1 MPSFTSEN
9 PPLYTAVM
17 SKIIL
22 VSNRLS
28 TSVSLNAGGNVQFS
42 ESMGGLA
49 TGLASMHQQENSV
62 WVGWSGVPEEQLTE
76 EQGLYIDQTLKDDF
90 KSLRVPLTND
100 ELERF
105 YSGFCNDTVW
115 PLFHYF
121 PTFAQYT
128 NDTWQAY
135 RAVNEKFHR
144 KVMEIA
150 EAGDTIWVHD
160 YQLMLLPNL
169 LKEDLQESQIGFFL
183 HIPFPSYEVFRLM
196 PWREEIL
203 RGLLGADLVGFHT
216 YDYARHFL
224 SSIRRI
230 LGAEH
235 SMGNV
240 KFRNRMIKVDAF
252 PMGIDY
258 QKYADAAAKPE
269 IQEEIE
275 KVRYEIGS
283 RRIILSVDRL
293 DYSKGIPLRIK
304 AFHSF
309 LENHPEY
316 HERVQLI
323 LVAAPSRMHVPHYIE
338 LKREIDELVSTTNG
352 AFGTIGWNPI
362 QYFFRP
368 MPFPQLSALYTQS
381 DVLLVTPL
389 RDGMNLIS
397 KEFIAARRDR
407 KGVLVLSETAGSA
420 RELGEAISVNPNNID
435 QIAEAIKDALEMPV
449 AEQQEKNER
458 MHRRLRRY
466 DIHYWAQD
474 FVEKLDA
481 ASALQSSLSVKK
493 LSADVK
499 KGLTDRYNAASRRL
513 ILVDYDGTLI
523 SYGEVAGVPDEATMK
538 SLRNLAENEKNEV
551 VIISG
556 RQKDFLENRLK
567 DLPVGIIAGHGIWI
581 RETDGHWEKTEQVT
595 ADWKEIIQPVL
606 ELYRDRTPGSAITV
620 NEYSLVWH
628 YERAQ
633 PELAALRL
641 SELKDALLSLT
652 SNLDLSILEGNKL
665 LEIKN
670 SNVSKGRAA
679 AQWYQRHEWDFV
691 VAIGDDWTDEDIFRM
706 LDSQHYSIKVGLDV
720 SSADFFLESV
730 EQVRAFIRELAPVKA

>member
-1 MPSFTSEN
+1 M
-9 PPLYTAVM
+9 
-17 SKIIL
+17 KIDD
-22 VSNRLS
+22 
-28 TSVSLNAGGNVQFS
+28 TGNVQFS
-42 ESMGGLA
+42 QSMGGLA
-49 TGLASMHQQENSV
+49 TGLASMHEKENSV
-62 WVGWSGVPEEQLTE
+62 WVGWSGVPEEEVSE
-76 EQGLYIDQTLKDDF
+76 ELGSYIDQRLQDDF
-90 KSLRVPLTND
+90 KSLRVPLNNQ
-100 ELERF
+100 ELEDF
-105 YSGFCNDTVW
+105 YYGFCNDTVW

-121 PTFAQYT
+121 PTFAQYS

-135 RAVNEKFHR
+135 RDANR
-144 KVMEIA
+144 KYFERVMEVA
-150 EAGDTIWVHD
+150 EDGDIIWVHD
-160 YQLMLLPNL
+160 YQLMLLPAM
-169 LKEDLQESQIGFFL
+169 LKERLPNSKIGFFL
-183 HIPFPSYEVFRLM
+183 HIPFPSYEVFRLI

-203 RGLLGADLVGFHT
+203 RGLLGADLIGFHT

-240 KFRNRMIKVDAF
+240 RFNNRMIKVDAF

-258 QKYADAAAKPE
+258 EKYAGASSDPD
-269 IQEEIE
+269 IRDEIE
-275 KVRYEIGS
+275 RVRYEIGN
-283 RRIILSVDRL
+283 RRLILSVDRL

-304 AFHSF
+304 AFHAF
-309 LENHPEY
+309 LEKHPEY

-323 LVAAPSRMHVPHYIE
+323 LIAAPSRMHVPHYIE

-362 QYFFRP
+362 QYFFRAV
-368 MPFPQLSALYTQS
+368 PFPKLTAIYTQS

-397 KEFIAARRDR
+397 KEFLAARVDR

-435 QIAEAIKDALEMPV
+435 QIAEAIREALEMPV
-449 AEQQEKNER
+449 SEQQEKNER
-458 MHRRLRRY
+458 MHRRLKRY

-474 FVEKLDA
+474 FMEKLDA

-493 LSADVK
+493 LSSSVK
-499 KGLTDRYNAASRRL
+499 KELGDSYRKAKRRL
-513 ILVDYDGTLI
+513 IMVDYDGTLI
-523 SYGEVAGVPDEATMK
+523 SYGEQPGIPDPETME
-538 SLRNLAENEKNEV
+538 SLRHLAENEKNEV

-556 RQKDFLENRLK
+556 RQKDFLESRLK
-567 DLPVGIIAGHGIWI
+567 ELPVGIIAGHGIWI
-581 RETDGHWEKTEQVT
+581 RETEGSWQKMEEVT
-595 ADWKEIIQPVL
+595 SDWKEIIQPVL
-606 ELYRDRTPGSAITV
+606 ELYRDRTPGSGITV

-652 SNLDLSILEGNKL
+652 SNLNLSVLEGNKL

-679 AQWYQRHEWDFV
+679 SQWFQRQDWDFV
-691 VAIGDDWTDEDIFRM
+691 VAMGDDWTDEDIFRM
-706 LDSQHYSIKVGLDV
+706 LGPEHYSIKVGLDI
-720 SSADFFLESV
+720 SSANYFLESV
-730 EQVRAFIRELAPVKA
+730 EQVRAFIRELSPLD

>member
-1 MPSFTSEN
+1 
-9 PPLYTAVM
+9 M
-17 SKIIL
+17 SKTIL

-28 TSVSLNAGGNVQFS
+28 TSVQIDDTGNVQFS
-42 ESMGGLA
+42 QSMGGLA
-49 TGLASMHQQENSV
+49 TGLASMHEKENSV
-62 WVGWSGVPEEQLTE
+62 WVGWSGVPEEEISE
-76 EQGLYIDQTLKDDF
+76 ELGTYIDQRLQDDF
-90 KSLRVPLTND
+90 KSLRVPLNNQ
-100 ELERF
+100 ELEDF
-105 YSGFCNDTVW
+105 YYGFCNDTVW

-121 PTFAQYT
+121 PTFAQYS
-128 NDTWQAY
+128 NETWQSY
-135 RAVNEKFHR
+135 RDANR
-144 KVMEIA
+144 KYYERVMEVA
-150 EAGDTIWVHD
+150 EDGDIIWVHD
-160 YQLMLLPNL
+160 YQLMLLPDM
-169 LKEDLQESQIGFFL
+169 LKQRLPNSKIGFFL
-183 HIPFPSYEVFRLM
+183 HIPFPSYEVFRLI

-203 RGLLGADLVGFHT
+203 RGLLGADLIGFHT

-230 LGAEH
+230 LGTEH

-240 KFRNRMIKVDAF
+240 RFNNRMIKVDAF

-258 QKYADAAAKPE
+258 EKYAGASSDPD
-269 IQEEIE
+269 IRDEIE
-275 KVRYEIGS
+275 RVRYEIGN
-283 RRIILSVDRL
+283 RRLILSVDRL

-309 LENHPEY
+309 LEKHPQY

-323 LVAAPSRMHVPHYIE
+323 LIAAPSRMHVPHYIE

-362 QYFFRP
+362 QYFFRAV
-368 MPFPQLSALYTQS
+368 PFPKLTAIYTQS

-397 KEFIAARRDR
+397 KEFLAARVDR

-420 RELGEAISVNPNNID
+420 RELGEAISVNPNNVD
-435 QIAEAIKDALEMPV
+435 QIADAIREALEMPV
-449 AEQQEKNER
+449 SEQQEKNER
-458 MHRRLRRY
+458 MHRRLKRY

-474 FVEKLDA
+474 FMEKLDA

-493 LSADVK
+493 LSSSVK
-499 KGLTDRYNAASRRL
+499 KELGDSYRKANRRL
-513 ILVDYDGTLI
+513 IMVDYDGTLI
-523 SYGEVAGVPDEATMK
+523 SYGEQPGVPDPETMD
-538 SLRNLAENEKNEV
+538 SLRHLAENEKNEV

-556 RQKDFLENRLK
+556 RQKDFLESRLK
-567 DLPVGIIAGHGIWI
+567 ELPVGIIAGHGIWV
-581 RETDGHWEKTEQVT
+581 RETDGNWKKMEEVT

-606 ELYRDRTPGSAITV
+606 ELHRDRTPGSGITV

-652 SNLDLSILEGNKL
+652 SNLNLSVLEGNKL

-679 AQWYQRHEWDFV
+679 SQWFQRQDWDFV
-691 VAIGDDWTDEDIFRM
+691 VAMGDDWTDEDIFR
-706 LDSQHYSIKVGLDV
+706 LLGPEHYSIKVGLDI
-720 SSADFFLESV
+720 SSANYFLESV
-730 EQVRAFIRELAPVKA
+730 EQVRAFIRELAPLD

>member
-1 MPSFTSEN
+1 
-9 PPLYTAVM
+9 M

-28 TSVSLNAGGNVQFS
+28 TSVKIDEDGSTRFS

-49 TGLASMHQQENSV
+49 TGLASMHEKENSV
-62 WVGWSGVPEEQLTE
+62 WVGWSGVPEDDLTE
-76 EQGLYIDQTLKDDF
+76 EQSSYIDQRLREDY
-90 KSLRVPLTND
+90 KSRPVPLTNE
-100 ELERF
+100 ELESF
-105 YSGFCNDTVW
+105 YYGFCNDTIW

-128 NDTWQAY
+128 NETWQAY
-135 RAVNEKFHR
+135 RAANEKYFR
-144 KVMEIA
+144 KVMEVA
-150 EAGDTIWVHD
+150 EDGDIIWVHD
-160 YQLMLLPNL
+160 YQLMLLPHL
-169 LKEDLQESQIGFFL
+169 LKEELPDSKIGFFL

-240 KFRNRMIKVDAF
+240 KFNNRMVKVDAF

-258 QKYADAAAKPE
+258 EKYSSASSQPE
-269 IQEEIE
+269 IQDEIE
-275 KVRYEIGS
+275 KVRYEIGN
-283 RRIILSVDRL
+283 RRLILSVDRL

-304 AFHSF
+304 AFHNF

-323 LVAAPSRMHVPHYIE
+323 LIAAPSRMHVPHYIE

-362 QYFFRP
+362 QYFFRAV
-368 MPFPQLSALYTQS
+368 PFPKLTAIYTQA

-397 KEFIAARRDR
+397 KEYLAARGDR
-407 KGVLVLSETAGSA
+407 KGVLILSETAGSA

-435 QIAEAIKDALEMPV
+435 EIAGAIKAALEMPV
-449 AEQQEKNER
+449 SEQQEKSDR
-458 MHRRLRRY
+458 MHRRLKRY

-474 FVEKLDA
+474 FMEKLDA

-493 LSADVK
+493 LSSDVK
-499 KGLTDRYNAASRRL
+499 KRL
-513 ILVDYDGTLI
+513 IESYKKAKSRLIMVDYDGTLI
-523 SYGEVAGVPDEATMK
+523 SYGEMPGVPDADTMA
-538 SLRNLAENEKNEV
+538 SLQHLAENEKNEV

-556 RQKDFLENRLK
+556 RQRDFLESRLQ

-581 RETDGHWEKTEQVT
+581 RETDGTWQKMEEVT
-595 ADWKEIIQPVL
+595 AEWKEIIQPVL

-652 SNLDLSILEGNKL
+652 SNLNLSVLEGNKL

-679 AQWYQRHEWDFV
+679 SQWYQRRKWDFV
-691 VAIGDDWTDEDIFRM
+691 TAIGDDWTDEDIFRM
-706 LDSQHYSIKVGLDV
+706 LGPEDYTIKVGLDV
-720 SSADFFLESV
+720 SSANYFLESV
-730 EQVRAFIRELAPVKA
+730 EQVRAFIRALAPVD

>member
-1 MPSFTSEN
+1 
-9 PPLYTAVM
+9 M

-28 TSVSLNAGGNVQFS
+28 TSVKIDDTGNVQFS
-42 ESMGGLA
+42 QSMGGLA
-49 TGLASMHQQENSV
+49 TGLASMHEKENSV
-62 WVGWSGVPEEQLTE
+62 WVGWSGVPEEEVSE
-76 EQGLYIDQTLKDDF
+76 ELGSYIDQRLQDDF
-90 KSLRVPLTND
+90 KSLRVPLNNQ
-100 ELERF
+100 ELEDF
-105 YSGFCNDTVW
+105 YYGFCNDTVW

-121 PTFAQYT
+121 PTFAQYS

-135 RAVNEKFHR
+135 RDANR
-144 KVMEIA
+144 KYFERVMEVA
-150 EAGDTIWVHD
+150 EDGDIIWVHD
-160 YQLMLLPNL
+160 YQLMLLPAM
-169 LKEDLQESQIGFFL
+169 LKERLPNSKIGFFL
-183 HIPFPSYEVFRLM
+183 HIPFPSYEVFRLI

-203 RGLLGADLVGFHT
+203 RGLLGADLIGFHT

-240 KFRNRMIKVDAF
+240 RFNNRMIKVDAF

-258 QKYADAAAKPE
+258 EKYAGASSDPD
-269 IQEEIE
+269 IRDEIE
-275 KVRYEIGS
+275 RVRYEIGN
-283 RRIILSVDRL
+283 RRLILSVDRL

-304 AFHSF
+304 AFHAF
-309 LENHPEY
+309 LEKHPEY

-323 LVAAPSRMHVPHYIE
+323 LIAAPSRMHVPHYIE

-362 QYFFRP
+362 QYFFRAV
-368 MPFPQLSALYTQS
+368 PFPKLTAIYTQS

-397 KEFIAARRDR
+397 KEFLAARVDR

-435 QIAEAIKDALEMPV
+435 QIAEAIREALEMPV
-449 AEQQEKNER
+449 SEQQEKNER
-458 MHRRLRRY
+458 MHRRLKRY

-474 FVEKLDA
+474 FMEKLDA

-493 LSADVK
+493 LSSSVK
-499 KGLTDRYNAASRRL
+499 KELGDSYRKAKRRL
-513 ILVDYDGTLI
+513 IMVDYDGTLI
-523 SYGEVAGVPDEATMK
+523 SYGEQPGIPDPETME
-538 SLRNLAENEKNEV
+538 SLRHLAENEKNEV

-556 RQKDFLENRLK
+556 RQKDFLESRLK
-567 DLPVGIIAGHGIWI
+567 ELPVGIIAGHGIWI
-581 RETDGHWEKTEQVT
+581 RETEGSWQKMEEVT
-595 ADWKEIIQPVL
+595 SDWKEIIQPVL
-606 ELYRDRTPGSAITV
+606 ELYRDRTPGSGITV

-652 SNLDLSILEGNKL
+652 SNLNLSVLEGNKL

-679 AQWYQRHEWDFV
+679 SQWFQRQDWDFV
-691 VAIGDDWTDEDIFRM
+691 VAMGDDWTDEDIFRM
-706 LDSQHYSIKVGLDV
+706 LGPEHYSIKVGLDI
-720 SSADFFLESV
+720 SSANYFLESV
-730 EQVRAFIRELAPVKA
+730 EQVRAFIRELSPLD

>member
-1 MPSFTSEN
+1 
-9 PPLYTAVM
+9 M

-28 TSVSLNAGGNVQFS
+28 TSVSIRESGETEFAP
-42 ESMGGLA
+42 SMGGLA
-49 TGLASMHQQENSV
+49 TGLASMHEQEDSV
-62 WVGWSGVPEEQLTE
+62 WVGWSGVPEDELTD
-76 EQGLYIDQTLKDDF
+76 EQGSYIDQRLRDDF
-90 KSLRVPLTND
+90 KSRRVPLTNQ
-100 ELERF
+100 ELEDF
-105 YSGFCNDTVW
+105 YYGFCNDTVW

-121 PTFAQYT
+121 PTYAQYS

-135 RAVNEKFHR
+135 RSANQKYFER
-144 KVMEIA
+144 VMEVA
-150 EAGDTIWVHD
+150 EDGDTIWVHD

-169 LKEDLQESQIGFFL
+169 LKAELPNSNIGFFL

-196 PWREEIL
+196 PWRDAIL

-224 SSIRRI
+224 SAIRRI
-230 LGAEH
+230 LGADH

-240 KFRNRMIKVDAF
+240 KFNNRMIKVDAF

-258 QKYADAAAKPE
+258 EKYSNASSDPN
-269 IQEEIE
+269 IQDEIE
-275 KVRYEIGS
+275 QVRYEMGN
-283 RRIILSVDRL
+283 RRLILSVDRL

-309 LENHPEY
+309 LQDHPEY

-323 LVAAPSRMHVPHYIE
+323 LIAAPSRMHVPHYIE

-368 MPFPQLSALYTQS
+368 IPFPKLTAIYTQAE
-381 DVLLVTPL
+381 VLLVTPL

-397 KEFIAARRDR
+397 KEFLAARRDR
-407 KGVLVLSETAGSA
+407 KGVLILSETAGSA

-435 QIAEAIKDALEMPV
+435 QIADAIKQALEMPV

-458 MHRRLRRY
+458 MHRRLKRY
-466 DIHYWAQD
+466 DIHYWARD
-474 FVEKLDA
+474 FMEKLRA
-481 ASALQSSLSVKK
+481 ATALQASLSVKK
-493 LSADVK
+493 LSSEIK
-499 KGLTDRYNAASRRL
+499 KKLIQDYSSSERRL
-513 ILVDYDGTLI
+513 IMVDYDGTLI
-523 SYGEVAGVPDEATMK
+523 SYGELPGIPDEPTMK
-538 SLRNLAENEKNEV
+538 SLRQLAENDRNEV

-556 RQKDFLENRLK
+556 RQRDFLENRLK

-581 RETDGHWEKTEQVT
+581 RETDGSWEKMESVT
-595 ADWKEIIQPVL
+595 ADWKETILPVL

-641 SELKDALLSLT
+641 AELKDAVLSLT
-652 SNLDLSILEGNKL
+652 TNLDLSILEGNRL

-679 AQWYQRHEWDFV
+679 AQWYNRHEWDFV
-691 VAIGDDWTDEDIFRM
+691 AAIGDDWTDEDIFRM
-706 LDSQHYSIKVGLDV
+706 LADEHYSIKVGLDV
-720 SSADFFLESV
+720 SSADYFLESV
-730 EQVRAFIRELAPVKA
+730 EQVRSFIRELAPV